1 MKCFL
6 KFLAF
11 TIMSLMSLSVE
22 AAVPITSIYTNLSG
36 KQCKTVKEDKE
47 TGSFVRKC
55 PGVGGFHLLVAADD
69 ARMSVTVMTPD
80 NAEHPLDYWY
90 VITRTFSSLG
100 KTAEWRV
107 VKRGGKITPIA
118 LIIRVD
124 TYEQE
129 DVNSPKKHSYLAV
142 AKITPEAI
150 CITATIGPA
159 ANANAQARQAADRA
173 ADRACLPS

>member
-6 KFLAF
+6 KFLAC
-11 TIMSLMSLSVE
+11 TIVSLLSLSAE
-22 AAVPITSIYTNLSG
+22 AAVPITSIYTDLSG
-36 KQCKTVKEDKE
+36 KQCKTIKENEE
-47 TGSFVRKC
+47 TGNFVRKC

-80 NAEHPLDYWY
+80 NVEYPLDYWY
-90 VITRTFSSLG
+90 LITRAFSSLG

-107 VKRGGKITPIA
+107 VKRRGKVTPIA

-124 TYEQE
+124 AYEQE
-129 DVNSPKKHSYLAV
+129 DVNAPKKRSYLAV

-150 CITATIGPA
+150 CVTDRIGPA
-159 ANANAQARQAADRA
+159 ANANTQARQTADRA
-173 ADRACLPS
+173 ADRACMPS